1 MRVKSMGNA
10 KYLQELAHKYMKEH
24 RVDKID
30 LEDVARWAVKK
41 HLYAPK
47 PISVVQQCK
56 REMAKALAI
65 EYHTDPQ
72 GREVRSMIA
81 FPVSS
86 NAGQLQWEWAP
97 LYLSTPEQFRLGMQ
111 TRRNGIRADC
121 RQHKRDHDSYN
132 DNNEHNAHVPLFDYD
147 FNKDLERRH
156 SQRSTPTDLRKKMK
170 TILNPGPRT
179 ATPQHEGAA

>member
-1 MRVKSMGNA
+1 MGNA

-147 FNKDLERRH
+147 FNKDLEEE
-156 SQRSTPTDLRKKMK
+156 TFPTEYPD
-170 TILNPGPRT
+170 GPEEEDEDDFESGPKNCDPS
-179 ATPQHEGAA
+179 A